1 MNIFVCR
8 INPKSVLIE
17 MVVVVDDR
25 IIMCSWM
32 PARYPDR
39 VRIEKVIRG
48 AALPKDRFLAL
59 SEAVPIVLRPEFE
72 GKSLK
77 QWAEMVGSAFS
88 VDATLEAL

>member
-1 MNIFVCR
+1 MNVFICR
-8 INPKSVLIE
+8 VNPKSVLIE

-59 SEAVPIVLRPEFE
+59 SEGVAIVLRPEFE

-77 QWAEMVGSAFS
+77 EWTDMVGSAFS
-88 VDATLEAL
+88 IDASLEAL